1 MWQHLGPTAQATL
14 VIIIIIIIIIKL
26 FEKGKL
32 YFHTFFAGP
41 ILNRINLSA

>member
-26 FEKGKL
+26 FEKL
-32 YFHTFFAGP
+32 LI
-41 ILNRINLSA
+41 ILFEGLGCGLI